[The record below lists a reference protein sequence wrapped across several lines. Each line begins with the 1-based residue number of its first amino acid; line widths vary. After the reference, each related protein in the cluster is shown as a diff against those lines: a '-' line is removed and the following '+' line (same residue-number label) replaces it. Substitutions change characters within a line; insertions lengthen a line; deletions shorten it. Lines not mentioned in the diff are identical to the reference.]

1 VEARAGDIPV
11 TPFVVGVLAHVKW
24 FTDPRPH
31 PTHYGLLL
39 SGPVMAAFVLALGA
53 AGVAYLI
60 QHRVPEPKAVR
71 SLERYAKTGPLAL
84 RIALG
89 VALVATAAA
98 NWLFVPSLVL
108 DQHSIGLA
116 LRVVEGACGLLFLA
130 GLFTRYTAIGLALLG
145 IVAMFPFSIENILE
159 QVHILG
165 IAVYLFIAGPGPVSL
180 DARRRADRSI
190 DHAKAPAAAITLLR
204 IAMGFGIAYG
214 ALTEKLLNP
223 PLAQA
228 LLDQS
233 PFLNVLRPLGVGDPV
248 FIWLAGATELVIGI
262 VILSGQIT
270 RPVMAV
276 GFGLFTITLIVFG
289 LPEFIGHL
297 PYYGIML
304 TLFIA
309 PDADSWRVQRALR
322 SAA

>member
-1 VEARAGDIPV
+1 VEARACDVPV
-11 TPFVVGVLAHVKW
+11 SPLVLGILAHVKW

-31 PTHYGLLL
+31 PTEYGLLF
-39 SGPVMAAFVLALGA
+39 SVPVMAAFLVAIGA
-53 AGVAYLI
+53 AAVAYVV
-60 QHRVPEPKAVR
+60 QHRVPEPKAIR

-89 VALVATAAA
+89 VALIAAAVA

-108 DQHSIGLA
+108 SHDTVGLV
-116 LRVVEGACGLLFLA
+116 LRVVEAACGLLFLA
-130 GLFTRYTAIGLALLG
+130 GMFTRYAAIVLALLG
-145 IVAMFPFSIENILE
+145 IVAMVPFSIENILE

-180 DARRRADRSI
+180 DARRQAHRSI
-190 DHAKAPAAAITLLR
+190 DHEKAPAAAINLLR

-223 PLAQA
+223 MLAQA
-228 LLDQS
+228 LLNQS
-233 PFLNVLRPLGVGDPV
+233 PFLNVLRPLGVTDPV
-248 FIWLAGATELVIGI
+248 FIWLAGVTELVVGV

-276 GFGLFTITLIVFG
+276 GFALFTVTLIVFG
-289 LPEFIGHL
+289 LPELVGHL
-297 PYYGIML
+297 PFYGIML

-309 PDADSWRVQRALR
+309 PDANSWRVRRALR
-322 SAA
+322 RAA

>member
-1 VEARAGDIPV
+1 MR
-11 TPFVVGVLAHVKW
+11 PFVLGVLSHVKW

-31 PTHYGLLL
+31 PTQYGLLL
-39 SGPVMAAFVLALGA
+39 SGPVIAAFLVAIGA

-60 QHRVPEPKAVR
+60 QHRVPEPKAIR

-89 VALVATAAA
+89 VALIAAAAA

-108 DQHSIGLA
+108 GQDSVGFA
-116 LRVVEGACGLLFLA
+116 LRGVETACGLLLLA
-130 GLFTRYTAIGLALLG
+130 GLFTRYAAILLALLG
-145 IVAMFPFSIENILE
+145 IAAMVPFSIESILE
-159 QVHILG
+159 QIHILG
-165 IAVYLFIAGPGPVSL
+165 IAVFLFIAGPGPVSL
-180 DARRRADRSI
+180 DVRR
-190 DHAKAPAAAITLLR
+190 HAERGIEHRKAPEAAITLLR

-228 LLDQS
+228 LLDQR
-233 PFLNVLRPLGVGDPV
+233 PFLNVLHPLGASDPV
-248 FIWLAGATELVIGI
+248 FIWLAGATELAIGV

-270 RPVMAV
+270 RPVMAA
-276 GFGLFTITLIVFG
+276 GFALFTVTLIVFG
-289 LPEFIGHL
+289 LPELIGHL

-304 TLFIA
+304 TLFIS
-309 PDADSWRVQRALR
+309 PDADSWHVRRALR
-322 SAA
+322 HAA

>member
-1 VEARAGDIPV
+1 VK
-11 TPFVVGVLAHVKW
+11 VLLLGILPHVKW

-31 PTHYGLLL
+31 PTRYELLL
-39 SGPVMAAFVLALGA
+39 SWPVIGAFVIALAA

-60 QHRVPEPKAVR
+60 QHRVPEPRAIR

-89 VALVATAAA
+89 VSLAAA
-98 NWLFVPSLVL
+98 AIAGWLFVPSLPVERDAAGYAIL
-108 DQHSIGLA
+108 GIEA
-116 LRVVEGACGLLFLA
+116 LCGLLILF
-130 GLFTRYTAIGLALLG
+130 GLFTRAAAVLLAILGAL
-145 IVAMFPFSIENILE
+145 AMFPFNVESILE

-165 IAVYLFIAGPGPVSL
+165 IAVFLFITGPGAVSL
-180 DARRRADRSI
+180 DTRRRAQRAFA
-190 DHAKAPAAAITLLR
+190 HADAPAAALNLLR

-233 PFLNVLRPLGVGDPV
+233 PFLNVLRPLGVSDPL
-248 FIWLAGATELVIGI
+248 FIWLAGVTELVVGI
-262 VILSGQIT
+262 VVLSGQIT

-276 GFGLFTITLIVFG
+276 GFALFTVTLIVFG

-297 PYYGIML
+297 PFYGIML
-304 TLFIA
+304 TLFIS
-309 PDADSWRVQRALR
+309 PDANSWRVRRALR
-322 SAA
+322 DAA

>member
-1 VEARAGDIPV
+1 V
-11 TPFVVGVLAHVKW
+11 TPLFSGVLAHVKW
-24 FTDPRPH
+24 FTDPRLH
-31 PTHYGLLL
+31 PTQYGLLL
-39 SGPVMAAFVLALGA
+39 SVPVTGAFLLAVGA

-89 VALVATAAA
+89 VALIAASVA

-108 DQHSIGLA
+108 AQDPVGLA
-116 LRVVEGACGLLFLA
+116 LRVVEAACGLFLLA
-130 GLFTRYTAIGLALLG
+130 GLFTRYVAIVLAVLG
-145 IVAMFPFSIENILE
+145 IVAMFPFSVESILE
-159 QVHILG
+159 QIHILG
-165 IAVYLFIAGPGPVSL
+165 IAVFLVIAGPGVMSL
-180 DARRRADRSI
+180 DARRRAHRSI
-190 DHAKAPAAAITLLR
+190 QHENAPAAAINLLR

-233 PFLNVLRPLGVGDPV
+233 PFLNVLRPVGVSDPV
-248 FIWLAGATELVIGI
+248 FIWLAGVTELAVGV

-276 GFGLFTITLIVFG
+276 GFALFTVTLIVFG
-289 LPEFIGHL
+289 LPELIGHL

-322 SAA
+322 RAA

>member
-1 VEARAGDIPV
+1 M

-24 FTDPRPH
+24 FTDPRQH
-31 PTHYGLLL
+31 PTQYGLLL
-39 SGPVMAAFVLALGA
+39 SGPVIAAFLLAIGA
-53 AGVAYLI
+53 VGIAYLI

-89 VALVATAAA
+89 VALLAAAAA
-98 NWLFVPSLVL
+98 NWLFVPALAL
-108 DQHSIGLA
+108 DQDA
-116 LRVVEGACGLLFLA
+116 LGVTLRALEAACGLLFLA
-130 GLFTRYTAIGLALLG
+130 GLFTRYAAIVLALLG
-145 IVAMFPFSIENILE
+145 VVAMVPFSVESILE

-165 IAVYLFIAGPGPVSL
+165 IAVFLFIAGPGAVSL
-180 DARRRADRSI
+180 DARRRADRSL
-190 DHAKAPAAAITLLR
+190 DHEKAPDAAINLLR
-204 IAMGFGIAYG
+204 IAMGFGIGYG

-228 LLDQS
+228 LLDQI
-233 PFLNVLRPLGVGDPV
+233 PYLNVLRPLGVGDPV
-248 FIWLAGATELVIGI
+248 FIWLAGATELVIGV

-289 LPEFIGHL
+289 LPELIGHL
-297 PYYGIML
+297 PYLGIML

-309 PDADSWRVQRALR
+309 PNANSWRVRQALR
-322 SAA
+322 RAA

>member
-1 VEARAGDIPV
+1 M
-11 TPFVVGVLAHVKW
+11 TPLLVGVLAHVKW
-24 FTDPRPH
+24 FTDPRLH
-31 PTHYGLLL
+31 PTQYDLLL
-39 SGPVMAAFVLALGA
+39 SGPVIAAFAIALAA
-53 AGVAYLI
+53 TAVAYLI

-71 SLERYAKTGPLAL
+71 SLERYANTGPLAL
-84 RIALG
+84 RVALG
-89 VALVATAAA
+89 VALIAASAA

-108 DQHSIGLA
+108 DHDAVGVA
-116 LRVVEGACGLLFLA
+116 LRVLETTCGLLLLA
-130 GLFTRYTAIGLALLG
+130 GLFTRYTAIVLALLG
-145 IVAMFPFSIENILE
+145 IVAMFPFNIESILE

-165 IAVYLFIAGPGPVSL
+165 IAVYLFITGPGAVSL
-180 DARRRADRSI
+180 DARRDAGRLLLSHRE
-190 DHAKAPAAAITLLR
+190 APAAAINLLR

-228 LLDQS
+228 LLDRS

-248 FIWLAGATELVIGI
+248 FIWLAGVTELAVGV

-276 GFGLFTITLIVFG
+276 GFALFTVTLIGFG
-289 LPEFIGHL
+289 LPELIGHL

-309 PDADSWRVQRALR
+309 PNANSWRVRRALR
-322 SAA
+322 RAA

>member
-1 VEARAGDIPV
+1 VI
-11 TPFVVGVLAHVKW
+11 GVLTHVKW
-24 FTDPRPH
+24 FTDPRAH
-31 PTHYGLLL
+31 PTKYDLLL
-39 SGPVMAAFVLALGA
+39 SAPVIAAFVFALAA
-53 AGVAYLI
+53 TGVAYLI

-89 VALVATAAA
+89 SALIAASIA

-108 DQHSIGLA
+108 DAESVGLT
-116 LRVVEGACGLLFLA
+116 LRLVEAACGVLLLV
-130 GLFTRYTAIGLALLG
+130 GLFTRYAAIVLALLG
-145 IVAMFPFSIENILE
+145 IVAMFPFSVESILE
-159 QVHILG
+159 QIHILG
-165 IAVYLFIAGPGPVSL
+165 IAVFLFIAGPGAVSL
-180 DARRRADRSI
+180 DARRHAHRSI
-190 DHAKAPAAAITLLR
+190 EHAKAPAAAINLLR

-233 PFLNVLRPLGVGDPV
+233 PFLNVLRPLGVSDPA
-248 FIWLAGATELVIGI
+248 FIWLAGATELVVG
-262 VILSGQIT
+262 VVVLSGQIT
-270 RPVMAV
+270 RPVMAI
-276 GFGLFTITLIVFG
+276 GFALFTVTLIVFG
-289 LPEFIGHL
+289 LPELIGHL

-322 SAA
+322 PAA

>member
-1 VEARAGDIPV
+1 V
-11 TPFVVGVLAHVKW
+11 TPLLIGILAHVKW
-24 FTDPRPH
+24 FTDPRLH
-31 PTHYGLLL
+31 PTQYGLLF
-39 SGPVMAAFVLALGA
+39 SVPVIGAFLLAVGA
-53 AGVAYLI
+53 VGVAYLI

-89 VALVATAAA
+89 VALIAASAA

-108 DQHSIGLA
+108 APDPVGLA
-116 LRVVEGACGLLFLA
+116 LRLVEAACGLFLLA
-130 GLFTRYTAIGLALLG
+130 GLLTRYVAIVLALLG

-165 IAVYLFIAGPGPVSL
+165 IAVYLFITGPGPVSL
-180 DARRRADRSI
+180 DARRDAGRLVL
-190 DHAKAPAAAITLLR
+190 DHRKAPAAAINLLR

-233 PFLNVLRPLGVGDPV
+233 PFLNVLRPLGVSDPV
-248 FIWLAGATELVIGI
+248 FIWLAGVTELAVGV

-276 GFGLFTITLIVFG
+276 GFALFTVTLIVFG
-289 LPEFIGHL
+289 VPELIGHL

-322 SAA
+322 RAA

>member
-1 VEARAGDIPV
+1 MRPV
-11 TPFVVGVLAHVKW
+11 LIGILAHVKW
-24 FTDPRPH
+24 FIDPRPY
-31 PTHYGLLL
+31 PTRYDLLL
-39 SGPVMAAFVLALGA
+39 SGPVIAAFLLAAGA

-60 QHRVPEPKAVR
+60 QHRVPEPRAIR
-71 SLERYAKTGPLAL
+71 SLERFANTGPLAL

-89 VALVATAAA
+89 VALIAAAVA

-108 DQHSIGLA
+108 DHDSAGVV
-116 LRVVEGACGLLFLA
+116 LRAVELLCGLLLLA
-130 GLFTRYTAIGLALLG
+130 GLFTRYATLVLALLG
-145 IVAMFPFSIENILE
+145 VVAMLPFSIESILE

-165 IAVYLFIAGPGPVSL
+165 IAVFLSIAGPGAVSL
-180 DARRRADRSI
+180 DARRHAGRSLQ
-190 DHAKAPAAAITLLR
+190 HQKAPAAAINLLR

-233 PFLNVLRPLGVGDPV
+233 PFLNVLRPLGVSDPI
-248 FIWLAGATELVIGI
+248 FIWLAGLTELAIGV

-270 RPVMAV
+270 RPVMAI
-276 GFGLFTITLIVFG
+276 GFGLFSVTLIVFG

-309 PDADSWRVQRALR
+309 PDAGSWRVQRALR

>member
-1 VEARAGDIPV
+1 MEARARDLSVKPLIG
-11 TPFVVGVLAHVKW
+11 GVLAHVKW
-24 FTDPRPH
+24 FTDPRLH
-31 PTHYGLLL
+31 PTEYGLLL
-39 SGPVMAAFVLALGA
+39 TVPVIGAFVLAIAA

-60 QHRVPEPKAVR
+60 QHRVPEPKAIR

-89 VALVATAAA
+89 VALLAAAVA

-108 DQHSIGLA
+108 GADPAGFA
-116 LRVVEGACGLLFLA
+116 LRAVEAVCGLLLLA
-130 GLFTRYTAIGLALLG
+130 GLFTRYVAIVLALLG
-145 IVAMFPFSIENILE
+145 IVAMVPFSIENILE

-165 IAVYLFIAGPGPVSL
+165 IAVFLFIAGPGRVSL
-180 DARRRADRSI
+180 DAQRRDARSI
-190 DHAKAPAAAITLLR
+190 EDANAPAAAINLLR

-223 PLAQA
+223 ALAQA
-228 LLDQS
+228 LLNQS
-233 PFLNVLRPLGVGDPV
+233 PFLNVLRPFGVSDPA
-248 FIWLAGATELVIGI
+248 FIWLAGATELVIGV

-276 GFGLFTITLIVFG
+276 GFALFTVTLLVFG
-289 LPEFIGHL
+289 VPELIGHL
-297 PYYGIML
+297 PFYGIML

-309 PDADSWRVQRALR
+309 PDADSWHVRRVLR
-322 SAA
+322 PAA

>member
-1 VEARAGDIPV
+1 V
-11 TPFVVGVLAHVKW
+11 TPLLIGVLAHVKW
-24 FTDPRPH
+24 FTDPRLH
-31 PTHYGLLL
+31 PTQYDLLL
-39 SGPVMAAFVLALGA
+39 SGPVIAAFAIALAA
-53 AGVAYLI
+53 TAVAYLI

-89 VALVATAAA
+89 VALIAASAA

-108 DQHSIGLA
+108 DRDAVGIA
-116 LRVVEGACGLLFLA
+116 LRVVEATCGLLLLA
-130 GLFTRYTAIGLALLG
+130 GLFTRYTAIVLALLG
-145 IVAMFPFSIENILE
+145 IVAMFPFNIESILE

-165 IAVYLFIAGPGPVSL
+165 IAVYLFITGPRAVSL
-180 DARRRADRSI
+180 DARRDAGRLLLSHRE
-190 DHAKAPAAAITLLR
+190 APAAAINLLR

-228 LLDQS
+228 LLDRS

-248 FIWLAGATELVIGI
+248 FIWLAGVTELAVGV

-276 GFGLFTITLIVFG
+276 GFALFTVTLIVFG
-289 LPEFIGHL
+289 LPELIGHL

-322 SAA
+322 RAA

>member
-1 VEARAGDIPV
+1 V
-11 TPFVVGVLAHVKW
+11 TPLLIGVLAHVKW
-24 FTDPRPH
+24 FTDPRLH
-31 PTHYGLLL
+31 PTHYDLLL
-39 SGPVMAAFVLALGA
+39 SGPVIAAFAIALAA
-53 AGVAYLI
+53 TGVAYLI

-89 VALVATAAA
+89 VALIAASAA

-108 DQHSIGLA
+108 ENDSVGLA
-116 LRVVEGACGLLFLA
+116 LRVVEAASGLFLLA
-130 GLFTRYTAIGLALLG
+130 GLFTRYVAIVLALLG
-145 IVAMFPFSIENILE
+145 IVAMFPFSIESILE

-165 IAVYLFIAGPGPVSL
+165 IALYLFITGPGPVSL
-180 DARRRADRSI
+180 DARRDAGQLVV
-190 DHAKAPAAAITLLR
+190 DHRKAPAAAINLLR

-233 PFLNVLRPLGVGDPV
+233 PFLNVLRPLGVSDPV
-248 FIWLAGATELVIGI
+248 FIWLAGVTELAVGV

-270 RPVMAV
+270 RPVMAI
-276 GFGLFTITLIVFG
+276 GFALFTVTLIVFG
-289 LPEFIGHL
+289 LPELIGHL

-322 SAA
+322 RAA

>member
-1 VEARAGDIPV
+1 VK
-11 TPFVVGVLAHVKW
+11 VLLLAILPHVKW
-24 FTDPRPH
+24 FTDPRQH
-31 PTHYGLLL
+31 PTRYELLV
-39 SGPVMAAFVLALGA
+39 SWPVIGAFLIALAA

-60 QHRVPEPKAVR
+60 QHRVPEPRAVR

-89 VALVATAAA
+89 VSLAAA
-98 NWLFVPSLVL
+98 AIAGWLFVPSLP
-108 DQHSIGLA
+108 
-116 LRVVEGACGLLFLA
+116 VERDAAGYAILGVETLCGLLILF
-130 GLFTRYTAIGLALLG
+130 GLFTRAAAVVLAILGAL
-145 IVAMFPFSIENILE
+145 AMFPFNVESILE

-165 IAVYLFIAGPGPVSL
+165 IAVFLFITGPGAVSL
-180 DARRRADRSI
+180 DTRRRAQRAFA
-190 DHAKAPAAAITLLR
+190 HADAPAAALNLLR

-233 PFLNVLRPLGVGDPV
+233 PFLNVLRPLGVSDPL
-248 FIWLAGATELVIGI
+248 FIWLAGLTELVVGI
-262 VILSGQIT
+262 VVLSGQIT

-276 GFGLFTITLIVFG
+276 GFALFTVTLVVFG

-297 PYYGIML
+297 PFYGIML

-309 PDADSWRVQRALR
+309 PDADSWRVRQALR
-322 SAA
+322 NAA